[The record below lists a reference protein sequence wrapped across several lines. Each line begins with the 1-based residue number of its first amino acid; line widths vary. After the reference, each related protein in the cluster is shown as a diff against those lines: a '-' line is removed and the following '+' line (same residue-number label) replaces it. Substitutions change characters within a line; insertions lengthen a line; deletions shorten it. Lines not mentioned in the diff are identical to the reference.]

1 MWSLLLLCLSV
12 FCNISSASIDNQVI
26 SLGHGNGNII
36 DAPSLPDY
44 AFSNAA
50 KTELAAIKKYQSL
63 PTCERLATGA
73 LLTSCAS
80 LERPVSVNPDD
91 PAPGADALV
100 RDQQQLYA
108 ARLSVC
114 RLNHT
119 GNPIPKA
126 CLPLL
131 PTERNTKRKWLT
143 GILGKATSHE
153 TSYPD
158 YERDSEAHAGACI
171 KALYHE
177 GNGQAWTTYET
188 SGHSMIVT
196 CRSLRDDVE
205 RDEKIAYMGG
215 LTSAYENIFSSA
227 TESMERLVQR
237 ESEQERLF
245 LEHYQTTLAR
255 IKDLDMRSA
264 VSTDELLA
272 RLSSLGDQMAIMLD
286 QAADAQRQAQTQSS
300 QHADRMQEL
309 SVSSLSEQ
317 QQAHSVSLTLFEQ
330 QRAYYGEMYAQDI
343 QQYFGQVKQDITN
356 TVAQAIEGIKTVK
369 NDAAEL
375 RAELSGA
382 IEDAKTL
389 NGSLGPILSLVS
401 ILETVLPEA
410 PGFSKTLGGIVFF
423 ALPSF
428 AFWQRVVACPTSG
441 HITLSLA
448 SGWVLSKIWTL
459 LYQNIDLDRP
469 AAALQDYNT
478 LTTIPNAAF
487 CAVLVVLALAVI
499 YGVVTLVERCIGRCT
514 TSDAQASTLPITE
527 KGGGLQTQLTFRLP
541 INDPKAFTNRQEK
554 HVAEMA

>member
-1 MWSLLLLCLSV
+1 MWSLLLFYLSV
-12 FCNISSASIDNQVI
+12 FCNISSASIDNQAI
-26 SLGHGNGNII
+26 SLGHGNGDII
-36 DAPSLPDY
+36 NAPSLPNY

-50 KTELAAIKKYQSL
+50 KTELAAIKRYQSL

-91 PAPGADALV
+91 SAPGADALV

-143 GILGKATSHE
+143 GILGKTDRHE

-158 YERDSEAHAGACI
+158 YEHDSEAHAGACI

-177 GNGQAWTTYET
+177 GNGQAWTTYEA
-188 SGHSMIVT
+188 SRHSMTAT

-205 RDEKIAYMGG
+205 RDEKIAYMSG

-227 TESMERLVQR
+227 TESMERRVQR
-237 ESEQERLF
+237 EAEQERLF
-245 LEHYQTTLAR
+245 LEHHRANLAR
-255 IKDLDMRSA
+255 MKDLNIRSA
-264 VSTDELLA
+264 ASTDDLLA
-272 RLSSLGDQMAIMLD
+272 RLSSFGDQLAVMLD
-286 QAADAQRQAQTQSS
+286 QITEAQRQAQDQSS
-300 QHADRMQEL
+300 QHAERMQEL
-309 SVSSLSEQ
+309 SVSSLNEQ
-317 QQAHSVSLTLFEQ
+317 QQAQRVSLTLFEQ
-330 QRAYYGEMYAQDI
+330 RRAYHGEMYAQDV
-343 QQYFGQVKQDITN
+343 QQYFGQVKQDIAN
-356 TVAQAIEGIKTVK
+356 IVAEAIEEIKTVK
-369 NDAAEL
+369 NDTADL
-375 RAELSGA
+375 RAELAGA
-382 IEDAKTL
+382 MEDAKIL
-389 NGSLGPILSLVS
+389 SSSLGPILSLVS
-401 ILETVLPEA
+401 LLESVLPEA
-410 PGFSKTLGGIVFF
+410 PAFGKTLGGTVFF

-448 SGWVLSKIWTL
+448 SGWALSKIWTS
-459 LYQNIDLDRP
+459 LYQNIDLSHP
-469 AAALQDYNT
+469 AATLQDYNS

-487 CAVLVVLALAVI
+487 YAVLVVLGMVII
-499 YGVVTLVERCIGRCT
+499 YGIATLMKRCLRDKT
-514 TSDAQASTLPITE
+514 NDTPASALPIIE
-527 KGGGLQTQLTFRLP
+527 KG
-541 INDPKAFTNRQEK
+541 
-554 HVAEMA
+554 